1 MLGTLTRKNTTLP
14 PALSPDEI
22 QTLLRRNATPEIQ
35 TTRTLVA
42 PLPSA
47 PSVSRLDAYLA
58 RVSPLASSPQTT
70 ASPLPSMPLVQNAS
84 QMDETPPPVV
94 MPPTQMLNRQ
104 PQFAPNPPT
113 LDASSIKSEDRWNAV
128 ENADRSTPAPQGN
141 NITMST
147 PFDRAASSSPSNLPT
162 LSPRANPVTPDNHM
176 KRINELLGQLDKL
189 ESVPDAKDKNG
200 RWKSSLL
207 GALHGALMELATG
220 GIGGALGGG
229 AAGLV
234 RGAVQPGWDER
245 IKQHAEIARQQ
256 GHAAQALAIEKELSG
271 IQNTQAE
278 TAKKLSDATPTEE
291 KQRAALVKE
300 LNARMRITGG
310 KLNPGKDPRQG
321 DIAAQL
327 GISTAFG
334 GAKFN
339 PQGLRTIRG
348 ADGVDRLI
356 YASMEGGELGARYI
370 DVAGNA
376 GGNLSERDTKQ
387 LALELERENLNRS
400 KSGLAPIGFA
410 DDGEAAGASSTP
422 QTPTRPTPL
431 APVPAGD
438 APAPLPQSS
447 PTVPA
452 PAAVPA
458 RRPSGMVL
466 SGAQP
471 EPVTRQSYGG
481 SYRRGGFHRGGG
493 GYRSSG
499 GGGVD
504 AKGEQI
510 VNGQMQ
516 STLRDIEENKSM
528 AEAAARKGDT
538 QAASDYLSHANALAQ
553 TLQTNPNFKG
563 RVEVGSSPDGQGR
576 AWPYVKI
583 KERAQPARAT
593 RGAQTKVDPLGLF
606 Q

>member
-1 MLGTLTRKNTTLP
+1 
-14 PALSPDEI
+14 
-22 QTLLRRNATPEIQ
+22 
-35 TTRTLVA
+35 
-42 PLPSA
+42 
-47 PSVSRLDAYLA
+47 
-58 RVSPLASSPQTT
+58 
-70 ASPLPSMPLVQNAS
+70 MPLVQNAP
-84 QMDETPPPVV
+84 QMDETLPPV
-94 MPPTQMLNRQ
+94 MPPAQTLNRQ

-113 LDASSIKSEDRWNAV
+113 PDASYIKPEDRQSAI
-128 ENADRSTPAPQGN
+128 ATLDRSGLAPTGN

-147 PFDRAASSSPSNLPT
+147 PFDRAASSPSNLPT
-162 LSPRANPVTPDNHM
+162 LSPRANPVTANNHM
-176 KRINELLGQLDKL
+176 MRVNELVDQLDQL
-189 ESVPDAKDKNG
+189 ERVPDAKDKNG

-207 GALHGALMELATG
+207 GALHGALQGLASG
-220 GIGGALGGG
+220 GLGGALGGG

-245 IKQHAEIARQQ
+245 IKQHAEIAKQQ
-256 GHAAQALAIEKELSG
+256 GHVAQALAIEKELSG

-291 KQRAALVKE
+291 SRRGALVKE

-310 KLNPGKDPRQG
+310 KLNPSKDPRQG

-376 GGNLSERDTKQ
+376 GGTLSERDRKQ

-400 KSGLAPIGFA
+400 RSGLPPIGFA
-410 DDGEAAGASSTP
+410 DDTDGAGASTTP
-422 QTPTRPTPL
+422 QTPPPLLTRPLATPGGQPQ
-431 APVPAGD
+431 ATPA
-438 APAPLPQSS
+438 

-452 PAAVPA
+452 PAA
-458 RRPSGMVL
+458 RPSGMVL
-466 SGAQP
+466 TGAKP

-481 SYRRGGFHRGGG
+481 SYRRGGYRGGG

-499 GGGVD
+499 GGVD

-510 VNGQMQ
+510 INGQMQ
-516 STLRDIEENKSM
+516 STMRDIEQSKSM

-538 QAASDYLSHANALAQ
+538 QAASDYLGHANALAQ

-563 RVEVGSSPDGQGR
+563 RVEVGSTPDGQGR
-576 AWPYVKI
+576 VWPFVKI
-583 KERAQPARAT
+583 KERSQPAPSRST
-593 RGAQTKVDPLGLF
+593 RGAQPKADPLGLF